1 MEALERL
8 RHTVTR
14 AYKIN
19 PRINFE
25 VFIHKVNSF
34 YALAT
39 PMLMYT
45 VISHLKYL
53 CMHNLCV

>member
-25 VFIHKVNSF
+25 VFIHKVKQPLFRN
-34 YALAT
+34 Y
-39 PMLMYT
+39 
-45 VISHLKYL
+45 K
-53 CMHNLCV
+53 